1 MHLCP
6 LYKEQRAAD
15 DQLTN
20 RHHKADQ
27 SSQKIEAVFIYIE
40 FLTNIMNEEYF
51 KYFKQE
57 AAASATRSVA
67 AVVIYGA
74 IAVFATLVSV
84 SLPRVAAVLSV
95 GPNASDE

>member
-1 MHLCP
+1 
-6 LYKEQRAAD
+6 
-15 DQLTN
+15 
-20 RHHKADQ
+20 
-27 SSQKIEAVFIYIE
+27 
-40 FLTNIMNEEYF
+40 MNEEYF

-84 SLPRVAAVLSV
+84 SLPRVAAVLYV

>member
-1 MHLCP
+1 MDT
-6 LYKEQRAAD
+6 E
-15 DQLTN
+15 
-20 RHHKADQ
+20 
-27 SSQKIEAVFIYIE
+27 YI
-40 FLTNIMNEEYF
+40 

-57 AAASATRSVA
+57 AAASATRAVA

-74 IAVFATLVSV
+74 IAVYIFATVSG

>member
-1 MHLCP
+1 
-6 LYKEQRAAD
+6 
-15 DQLTN
+15 
-20 RHHKADQ
+20 
-27 SSQKIEAVFIYIE
+27 
-40 FLTNIMNEEYF
+40 MNEEYF